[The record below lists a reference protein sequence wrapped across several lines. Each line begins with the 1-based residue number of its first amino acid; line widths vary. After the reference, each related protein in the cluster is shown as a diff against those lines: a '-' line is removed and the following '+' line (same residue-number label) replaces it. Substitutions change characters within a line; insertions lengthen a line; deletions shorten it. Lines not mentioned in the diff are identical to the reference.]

1 MDIGVWIV
9 LGLIGTF
16 CVLLA
21 LGANAIERRWQSM
34 HPPDDWDGMREDE
47 EKDRPE

>member
-9 LGLIGTF
+9 FGLIGTF
-16 CVLLA
+16 CILPA
-21 LGANAIERRWQSM
+21 LGVNAIERRRQSM
-34 HPPDDWDGMREDE
+34 RPPDDWDGMREDE